1 MLLVSCFGTNISCHL
16 KGKCVLFGFKKSYIK
31 QAHSQAI
38 NGDMMPILSCV
49 DKSLSEVNSCFSNYE
64 TGDNKVSDC
73 KKCHMR

>member
-16 KGKCVLFGFKKSYIK
+16 KGKCVLFGFKKSYI
-31 QAHSQAI
+31 
-38 NGDMMPILSCV
+38 ILSCV